1 MMARGGVQLAWPGA
15 RWRRVRSTP
24 ATARR
29 PVVRMAAVKDV
40 EVGDVGLVNLAAN
53 IARCGAVSR

>member
-1 MMARGGVQLAWPGA
+1 
-15 RWRRVRSTP
+15 
-24 ATARR
+24 
-29 PVVRMAAVKDV
+29 MAAIKDV

>member
-1 MMARGGVQLAWPGA
+1 M
-15 RWRRVRSTP
+15 RSTP